1 VCARTPKRGREGR
14 PVAPEG
20 PAAGTQACRGPRE
33 GPGVSCCVNLNMCDF
48 LERCLLSIELSRPL
62 RTRIHERPE
71 EALIRVS
78 EGDGQAVDLLGGSLR
93 ISQALLR

>member
-1 VCARTPKRGREGR
+1 VCAPTAKRRREGR

-20 PAAGTQACRGPRE
+20 PTADPQARRGSSK
-33 GPGVSCCVNLNMCDF
+33 GPGTSCCVNLNMCDF